1 MSHNPDRIVIW
12 PGYFD
17 NRVSRREGRRVGK
30 DCSVVKPDL
39 EGLSWAARQSGVKK
53 MKREEGVSHPSRPW
67 SKEGRLWISKSAAES
82 DLGTVKK
89 EEILQIIGHCWR
101 ELNQAR
107 KDEEVAANKRGPK
120 TGDKRARAQRKTS
133 GAARQAAA
141 RAQKNRQSSGRKKWK
156 K

>member
-1 MSHNPDRIVIW
+1 
-12 PGYFD
+12 
-17 NRVSRREGRRVGK
+17 
-30 DCSVVKPDL
+30 
-39 EGLSWAARQSGVKK
+39 
-53 MKREEGVSHPSRPW
+53 MKREEGISHPSRPW

-107 KDEEVAANKRGPK
+107 KDEEAAVNKRGPK

-133 GAARQAAA
+133 GVARQAAA